1 MGSAVDSP
9 TGHASI
15 ALMQGEEKIKQP
27 ALKIVL
33 RMEFGLKKILERYE
47 RESKRDS
54 SGCDKLCKA
63 FNEGKIS
70 MIKTFVSDYG
80 HIRDQFSGKA
90 LKSRIPK

>member
-1 MGSAVDSP
+1 VDS
-9 TGHASI
+9 TIGHVSI
-15 ALMQGEEKIKQP
+15 ALMQGEEQIKQP

-70 MIKTFVSDYG
+70 RIKDYVFDYG
-80 HIRDQFSGKA
+80 HIRDLFSGKA
-90 LKSRIPK
+90 LKSRIPN

>member
-1 MGSAVDSP
+1 
-9 TGHASI
+9 
-15 ALMQGEEKIKQP
+15 MQGVEKIKQP

-47 RESKRDS
+47 RESKLDS

-70 MIKTFVSDYG
+70 RIKDHVFDYG
-80 HIRDQFSGKA
+80 NIRDLFSGKA